1 MAGERGPLAVHCAWR
16 EWEDDEAILW
26 VREVLGET
34 ESTRATQMPAGM
46 VRGGGTCPLP
56 RKLRLRLPGLVL
68 NAAWR
73 RSSV

>member
-46 VRGGGTCPLP
+46 VRGAVLARFQGSCGCGC
-56 RKLRLRLPGLVL
+56 RGLC
-68 NAAWR
+68 
-73 RSSV
+73 